1 MPRLKQFT
9 LVAVLKLL
17 PSTTPYIWQTLHS
30 RFLLIKRKFQFFV
43 TRACGYSNIINRVE
57 NFTEIARTLI
67 IVNIRHNE
75 LQVSIMNI
83 CQFNSRNSFAQIR
96 DILSSCKE
104 NLMHLFCVAW
114 SLTLRKTW
122 KPSCVAITKKKLY
135 QCIILY
141 ALYKSLHKGGVK
153 KQFCICRNL
162 RC

>member
-1 MPRLKQFT
+1 MTNFAFLISTYKKKISIFCH
-9 LVAVLKLL
+9 KSMWLL
-17 PSTTPYIWQTLHS
+17 QYLN
-30 RFLLIKRKFQFFV
+30 K
-43 TRACGYSNIINRVE
+43 VE

-67 IVNIRHNE
+67 IANIKHNE

-96 DILSSCKE
+96 DILSSCKQ

-122 KPSCVAITKKKLY
+122 KPSYVVITKKKLY

-141 ALYKSLHKGGVK
+141 ALYKSLHKGGVE

-162 RC
+162 RFINYI